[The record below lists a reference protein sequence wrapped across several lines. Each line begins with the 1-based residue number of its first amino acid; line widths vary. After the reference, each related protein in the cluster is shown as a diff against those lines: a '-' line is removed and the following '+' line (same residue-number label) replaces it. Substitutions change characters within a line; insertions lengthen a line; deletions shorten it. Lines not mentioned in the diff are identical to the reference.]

1 MFESFYPIIMDIIQ
15 CLCAGTSGWG
25 VKAFLEVGRNKNSEK
40 EKELGKTKMVQIE
53 ILATPKR
60 IVLKEGGGHSK
71 GPEEWSE

>member
-15 CLCAGTSGWG
+15 CLCAGASRWG

-60 IVLKEGGGHSK
+60 IVLKEGGGDSK